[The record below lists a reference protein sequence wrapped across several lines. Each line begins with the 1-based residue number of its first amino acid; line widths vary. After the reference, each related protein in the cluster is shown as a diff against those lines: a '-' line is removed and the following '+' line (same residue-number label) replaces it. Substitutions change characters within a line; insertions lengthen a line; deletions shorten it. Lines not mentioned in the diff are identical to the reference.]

1 MSRGTADAA
10 IGTLFFAL
18 QNLQS
23 MSSTVI
29 FFRKDS
35 FSLNAH
41 CSNTQY
47 LLLTYSGMMDAAYFI
62 GRKELLDF
70 FNDLLDL
77 NLTKIEQT
85 ATGAIACQITD
96 LIFPGSIPMSKV
108 NWAAR
113 SDYEFVQNYKLLQNA
128 FTKNCVQR
136 HVDVDKLIRAKY
148 QDNLEFC
155 QWLKAFFDQSGRSRG
170 DDYEPSAVRARG
182 KGGTKYNETMGS
194 IQSSGGAVSRPRPP
208 TTTSR
213 TAPVTNTA
221 KAKVS
226 TNASSVSS
234 NRMNQPLRER
244 ASNDATKVNPVVDT
258 ELLQKNEELV
268 TKVDELELAV
278 IDTERERNFYFEKL
292 RNVEIIL
299 QVYQEK
305 NREELNPEHMVE
317 NVFKI
322 LYATAEDNLTVN
334 EDGEVVLVDDL
345 IEDS

>member
-1 MSRGTADAA
+1 MRAPLS
-10 IGTLFFAL
+10 I
-18 QNLQS
+18 
-23 MSSTVI
+23 
-29 FFRKDS
+29 
-35 FSLNAH
+35 
-41 CSNTQY
+41 
-47 LLLTYSGMMDAAYFI
+47 SGMMDAAYFI

-85 ATGAIACQITD
+85 ATGAIACQITE

-155 QWLKAFFDQSGRSRG
+155 QWLKAFFDQSGCSRG
-170 DDYEPSAVRARG
+170 DDYDPSAVRARG

-194 IQSSGGAVSRPRPP
+194 VKSGGGTASTRPRPP
-208 TTTSR
+208 TVTSR
-213 TAPVTNTA
+213 NVPAALNTA

-226 TNASSVSS
+226 TKASSAAGSS
-234 NRMNQPLRER
+234 DRINQPLRER
-244 ASNDATKVNPVVDT
+244 ALNDATKLNPVVDV
-258 ELLQKNEELV
+258 ELIQKNEELLS
-268 TKVDELELAV
+268 KVDELELAV
-278 IDTERERNFYFEKL
+278 LDTERERNFYFEKL

-305 NREELNPEHMVE
+305 NREELNPDHMVE

-334 EDGEVVLVDDL
+334 EDGEVVPTDDL
-345 IEDS
+345 IEHS

>member
-1 MSRGTADAA
+1 MHFSTSTFCWKHFVLIRNACP
-10 IGTLFFAL
+10 FA
-18 QNLQS
+18 
-23 MSSTVI
+23 
-29 FFRKDS
+29 FP
-35 FSLNAH
+35 
-41 CSNTQY
+41 
-47 LLLTYSGMMDAAYFI
+47 GMMDAAYFI

-85 ATGAIACQITD
+85 ASGAVACQITD

-155 QWLKAFFDQSGRSRG
+155 QWLKAFVDQSGRTRG
-170 DDYEPSAVRARG
+170 DDYDPSAVRARG
-182 KGGTKYNETMGS
+182 KGGAKYNETMGKCV
-194 IQSSGGAVSRPRPP
+194 GGTVPKTRAPA
-208 TTTSR
+208 TLSR
-213 TAPVTNTA
+213 TPTINTA
-221 KAKVS
+221 KGKVTTVKAPS
-226 TNASSVSS
+226 ASSD
-234 NRMNQPLRER
+234 RMNQPLRER
-244 ASNDATKVNPVVDT
+244 ASNDATKINPIVDS
-258 ELLQKNEELV
+258 ELLQKNEELLN
-268 TKVDELELAV
+268 KVDELELAV
-278 IDTERERNFYFEKL
+278 LDTERERNFYFEKL

-305 NREELNPEHMVE
+305 SREELSPDHMVE

-334 EDGEVVLVDDL
+334 EDGEVVLIDDL
-345 IEDS
+345 VEQS

>member
-1 MSRGTADAA
+1 
-10 IGTLFFAL
+10 
-18 QNLQS
+18 
-23 MSSTVI
+23 
-29 FFRKDS
+29 
-35 FSLNAH
+35 
-41 CSNTQY
+41 
-47 LLLTYSGMMDAAYFI
+47 MDAAYFI

-85 ATGAIACQITD
+85 ATGAISCQITE

-170 DDYEPSAVRARG
+170 DGYDPSAVRARG
-182 KGGTKYNETMGS
+182 KGGTKYNETMGTGK
-194 IQSSGGAVSRPRPP
+194 SSDGTVSRPRPP
-208 TTTSR
+208 TATSR
-213 TAPVTNTA
+213 NVPSVMNTA
-221 KAKVS
+221 KTKVS
-226 TNASSVSS
+226 TKVSSASSDRIS
-234 NRMNQPLRER
+234 QPLRER
-244 ASNDATKVNPVVDT
+244 ASNDAAKPNPVFEA
-258 ELLQKNEELV
+258 ELLHKNEELLS
-268 TKVDELELAV
+268 KVDELELAV
-278 IDTERERNFYFEKL
+278 LDTERERNFYFEKL

-305 NREELNPEHMVE
+305 NREELNPDHMVE

-322 LYATAEDNLTVN
+322 LYATAEDNLSVN
-334 EDGEVVLVDDL
+334 EDGEVVLIDDL
-345 IEDS
+345 IEHS